1 MQPEYIK
8 PWYYKDGGGKVAKK
22 VSNRHFDVEKR
33 GLRECKFGL
42 TFFYT

>member
-33 GLRECKFGL
+33 GLRVQIWVN
-42 TFFYT
+42 FFYT